1 MSARD
6 RIHARI
12 CQPPCGAYGDEPS
25 GLCRN
30 VDKLL
35 DRVEA
40 DALHQAARDFE
51 SRMDAA
57 KWPRAIGPGVSYM
70 VREMDPYEKVDA
82 YDPNVHDVHP
92 GEFSDCPQCAG
103 GVEHWH
109 RKGTQHP
116 VL

>member
-6 RIHARI
+6 RVHDRI
-12 CQPPCGAYGDEPS
+12 CKDSCTAYGDEPS
-25 GLCRN
+25 DLCRS
-30 VDKLL
+30 VDRLL

-40 DALHQAARDFE
+40 DALHQAALDFE
-51 SRMDAA
+51 ARMDAQR
-57 KWPRAIGPGVSYM
+57 WPRGIGPGVSYM

-82 YDPNVHDVHP
+82 YDPEVHDVHP
-92 GEFSDCPQCAG
+92 GEFSDCPQCAK

-109 RKGTQHP
+109 HKGTQNP